1 MAEFRFPQ
9 FIPDPNDPPSVGKK
23 IAAAIPDVLA
33 QPVIKGAQFWNG
45 FMGGQTAIPNT
56 PVYDATVLAPQ
67 GVTAPVA
74 PGVTQKLGAAV
85 GDVLSL
91 PFSGLQALG
100 NYIDPREVAPVKS
113 ITPRMD
119 AIRAMP
125 GYNAVADAPA
135 ARALPAAGA
144 LPAALAGM
152 PMMDIP
158 GSVAKADA
166 LMDVSKAPIVNAKTV
181 ANMPTLAAAA
191 GADGDY
197 TGPRRLR
204 QDLSFRQLAMLPA
217 VPKTTNA
224 KEQAGAVLL
233 TNALG
238 ILNDPKAT
246 GKDREKALAKLQGI
260 YATGL
265 PMADL
270 IAEAATK

>member
-119 AIRAMP
+119 AIQAMP
-125 GYNAVADAPA
+125 GYESASAPKAAKVPSAAVA
-135 ARALPAAGA
+135 ALPVMSAEGIAGSRAGA
-144 LPAALAGM
+144 LNAVFNPALTEGASGSTAAKGGKRLRSDLTVAETLEAAKMMTTKPTTIAEKSGADLYNIYTAQYLAAQKSGKVDDMKAALLGLAGLRTPQVM
-152 PMMDIP
+152 TNQ
-158 GSVAKADA
+158 A
-166 LMDVSKAPIVNAKTV
+166 LI
-181 ANMPTLAAAA
+181 
-191 GADGDY
+191 
-197 TGPRRLR
+197 
-204 QDLSFRQLAMLPA
+204 
-217 VPKTTNA
+217 
-224 KEQAGAVLL
+224 
-233 TNALG
+233 
-238 ILNDPKAT
+238 
-246 GKDREKALAKLQGI
+246 
-260 YATGL
+260 GL
-265 PMADL
+265 PGF
-270 IAEAATK
+270 EP

>member
-33 QPVIKGAQFWNG
+33 QPVIKAGQFWNG

-56 PVYDATVLAPQ
+56 PVYDATVRPA
-67 GVTAPVA
+67 GVPVV
-74 PGVTQKLGAAV
+74 PGVTQKLGAAA

-91 PFSGLQALG
+91 PFAGLQALG
-100 NYIDPREVAPVKS
+100 NYIDPVEVSPVKS

-144 LPAALAGM
+144 LAGLPAMAGV
-152 PMMDIP
+152 IP
-158 GSVAKADA
+158 GDVASSIDT
-166 LMDVSKAPIVNAKTV
+166 SKAPIVNAKTV